1 VQWTL
6 KAASTT
12 ANVKSAIE
20 IVKIMKMNN
29 IEPSKEIY
37 NSLIRVYAKACDI
50 PDITESYREMML
62 MDTWKILEEIISKN
76 MVDTVII
83 NNVM

>member
-1 VQWTL
+1 VRWAL

-20 IVKIMKMNN
+20 ILKIMKINK
-29 IEPSKEIY
+29 IEPTKEIY

-50 PDITESYREMML
+50 PEL
-62 MDTWKILEEIISKN
+62 P
-76 MVDTVII
+76 
-83 NNVM
+83 